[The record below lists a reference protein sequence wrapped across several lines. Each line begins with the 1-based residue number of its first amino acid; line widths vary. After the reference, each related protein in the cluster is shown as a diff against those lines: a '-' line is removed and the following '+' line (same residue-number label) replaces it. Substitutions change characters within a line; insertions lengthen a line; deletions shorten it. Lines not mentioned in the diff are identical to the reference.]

1 MVRTSNFTLQKQKRK
16 EKYMQS
22 SIKKINKAS
31 GMRWKFL
38 SVKHKIE
45 IN

>member
-16 EKYMQS
+16 IHAKLN
-22 SIKKINKAS
+22 KKDKAS
-31 GMRWKFL
+31 GMRWIFL